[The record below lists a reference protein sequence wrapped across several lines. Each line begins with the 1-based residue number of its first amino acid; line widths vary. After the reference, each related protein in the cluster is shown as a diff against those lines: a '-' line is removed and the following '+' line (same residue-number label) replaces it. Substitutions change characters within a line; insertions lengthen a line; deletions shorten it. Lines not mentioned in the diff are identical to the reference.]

1 VKDKLTLVIESAGL
15 EADLIDLD
23 AEIDNSLTYREN
35 KAHIL
40 ELIQQLTPDA
50 HIPTCADVRERELE
64 ALAHGVE
71 ALMEDWL
78 RSWEARL

>member
-1 VKDKLTLVIESAGL
+1 MKDKLTLVIESAGL

-50 HIPTCADVRERELE
+50 HIPTRADVRERELE
-64 ALAHGVE
+64 ALAHGVM
-71 ALMEDWL
+71 ALMDAWVL
-78 RSWEARL
+78 DMEARL